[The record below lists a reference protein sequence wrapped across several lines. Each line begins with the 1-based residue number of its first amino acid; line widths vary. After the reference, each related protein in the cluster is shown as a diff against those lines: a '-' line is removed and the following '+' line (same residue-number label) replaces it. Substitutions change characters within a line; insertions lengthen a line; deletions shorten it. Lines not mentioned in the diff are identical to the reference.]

1 MHKLNKLLTG
11 SNPVRH
17 NNPRRPQ
24 KHMAEILKVIV
35 PAMVGPTAHK
45 RSAGVWTLVRE
56 ASYTNTEPVL
66 GNWSI
71 RNVGK

>member
-1 MHKLNKLLTG
+1 
-11 SNPVRH
+11 
-17 NNPRRPQ
+17 
-24 KHMAEILKVIV
+24 MAEILEVIV
-35 PAMVGPTAHK
+35 PAMVGPTAHLM
-45 RSAGVWTLVRE
+45 SAAVWTLVRE

>member
-1 MHKLNKLLTG
+1 
-11 SNPVRH
+11 
-17 NNPRRPQ
+17 
-24 KHMAEILKVIV
+24 MAEILEVIV